1 MLFGERRA
9 ASLYLRARRAL
20 LGAKPKAHHCAMK
33 FAPLRTLSILLV
45 TLLLA
50 CGDDSGGGGEGGDSG
65 EGSSGE
71 GGTSGDGSSGMSGNS
86 GAGGNSGTG
95 GTAIT
100 PDDLMLEAGNPDGNC
115 AIPQDARPEDISSP
129 DHVIGTGTPASCT
142 GAAFVAAVAQGGV
155 ITFDCGAD
163 PVTITL
169 NETAKVFNDKGN
181 VTIDGGGKVTLS
193 GGDSV
198 RILYMNTCDQAQVW
212 TTSHC
217 DNQDHPKLTVQNIA
231 FDSGNHRDEGDEGGG
246 AIFASG
252 GRFKAINAVFTRNRC
267 HDVGPEVGGA
277 AIRVF
282 QQSEGLPAYV
292 VNCTFGGSEAL
303 RNECSNGPALSS
315 IGVSWT
321 VLNSLFTHNRAVG
334 NGANPAQ
341 PNTPGGG
348 NGGAIYNDG
357 GEMTLQLCGTV
368 IEDNHAN
375 EGGGAIFFVSNDH
388 TGSLIIEDS
397 QLRRNE
403 SAKFETD
410 GYPGIFVIADGD
422 PQVRGSTIE

>member
-1 MLFGERRA
+1 MN
-9 ASLYLRARRAL
+9 
-20 LGAKPKAHHCAMK
+20 
-33 FAPLRTLSILLV
+33 FAPLRTLSVLV
-45 TLLLA
+45 VALVLG
-50 CGDDSGGGGEGGDSG
+50 CGDDSAGAGEGGDSG

-71 GGTSGDGSSGMSGNS
+71 GGRA
-86 GAGGNSGTG
+86 GAGASGTNGQSGTG

-100 PDDLMLEAGNPDGNC
+100 PDELMLEAGNPDGNC
-115 AIPQDARPEDISSP
+115 AIPQDAQP
-129 DHVIGTGTPASCT
+129 DDTSRADRVIGIGTPASCT
-142 GAAFVAAVAQGGV
+142 GAAFVDAVAQGGV

-169 NETAKVFNDKGN
+169 TETAKVFNDRGN

-193 GGDSV
+193 GGDNV
-198 RILYMNTCDQAQVW
+198 RILYMNTCDEAQVF

-231 FDSGNHRDEGDEGGG
+231 FDSGNHRDAGDEGGG

-252 GRFKAINAVFTRNRC
+252 GRFKAVNSVFTRNRC
-267 HDVGPEVGGA
+267 HAVGAEVGGGG
-277 AIRVF
+277 IRVF

-303 RNECSNGPALSS
+303 RNECSNGAALSS
-315 IGVSWT
+315 IGVSWI
-321 VLNSLFTHNRAVG
+321 VFNSLFTHNRAVG

-341 PNTPGGG
+341 PGTPGGG

-357 GEMTLQLCGTV
+357 GEMTLRLCGTAM
-368 IEDNHAN
+368 EDNHAN
-375 EGGGAIFFVSNDH
+375 EGGGAILFVSNDR

-422 PQVRGSTIE
+422 PQVSGSTID

>member
-1 MLFGERRA
+1 MRCSVRSRQRIIAFMRFA
-9 ASLYLRARRAL
+9 A
-20 LGAKPKAHHCAMK
+20 
-33 FAPLRTLSILLV
+33 LRTLSILLI

-50 CGDDSGGGGEGGDSG
+50 CGDDSGGGGEAGDSG
-65 EGSSGE
+65 DGASGE
-71 GGTSGDGSSGMSGNS
+71 GGTSGDG
-86 GAGGNSGTG
+86 AGTSGNSGTG
-95 GTAIT
+95 GDSGTGGTSIT
-100 PDDLMLEAGNPDGNC
+100 PGELMLEAGNPDGNC
-115 AIPQDARPEDISSP
+115 AIPEDAQPEDISSP

-142 GAAFVAAVAQGGV
+142 GAAVVEAVAQGGV
-155 ITFDCGAD
+155 ITFDCGDD

-169 NETAKVFNDKGN
+169 TETAKVFNDKGD

-193 GGDSV
+193 GADDV
-198 RILYMNTCDQAQVW
+198 RILYMNTCDEAQVF
-212 TTSHC
+212 TTARC

-252 GRFKAINAVFTRNRC
+252 GRFKAINSVFTRNRC

-303 RNECSNGPALSS
+303 GNECSNGAGLSS

-334 NGANPAQ
+334 TGANPAQ
-341 PNTPGGG
+341 PGTPGGG

-357 GEMTLQLCGTV
+357 GEMTLRICGSV

-375 EGGGAIFFVSNDH
+375 EGGGAILFVSNDR
-388 TGSLIIEDS
+388 TGSLVIEDS
-397 QLRRNE
+397 LLRRNE
-403 SAKFETD
+403 SAQFETE
-410 GYPGIFVIADGD
+410 GFPGIFVLADGD
-422 PQVRGSTIE
+422 PQVSGSTLE